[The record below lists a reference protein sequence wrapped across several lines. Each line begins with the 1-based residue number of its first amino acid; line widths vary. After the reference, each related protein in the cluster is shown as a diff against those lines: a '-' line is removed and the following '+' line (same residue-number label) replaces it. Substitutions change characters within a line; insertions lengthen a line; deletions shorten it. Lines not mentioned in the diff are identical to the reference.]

1 MSRRQYPACLLPL
14 PAFQA
19 GGGSVGSMTC
29 HSASLMSEGYR
40 GTRALRLI
48 PPGQHRHGTGEV
60 A

>member
-1 MSRRQYPACLLPL
+1 L
-14 PAFQA
+14 PAFHA
-19 GGGSVGSMTC
+19 GAGSAGSMTC

-48 PPGQHRHGTGEV
+48 PPGQHRHRTGEV